1 MRVGIDVQV
10 VASGNRSG
18 LYTCLRSAVR
28 ELRPLVN
35 DQLWL
40 FADLGQ
46 KGARTDAARI
56 SAAMDGAK
64 VRFVR
69 RPARVHS
76 FRHRFA
82 IWNRVDVLVHN
93 LHGLLPPAPQAAN
106 AYFVLDV
113 IPLAVDYGV
122 PGLVDW
128 YRPFYEA
135 AARHADVILVST
147 EHTKRDFLE
156 RVGGSPEWIRV
167 APLAAAPEYRPVA
180 NRESLRAALM
190 PHGLWDLPYI
200 LMVSTLEVR
209 KNHAVLL
216 RAFARLIR
224 RDPALRHRLVLVG
237 EKWIGHEK
245 VFELIREL
253 RLEDRVTHC
262 GFADQ
267 LPALYA
273 GADAFVFPS
282 FYEGFGLPPLEAMA
296 SGVPVL
302 AARATSLPEV
312 VGDAGVLFAP
322 DDVEGLCD
330 ALHEVV
336 TDRDR
341 HDALAQGG
349 LQRAATF
356 SWRRTAELHMEAFEF
371 GLRRRRDRTR

>member
-190 PHGLWDLPYI
+190 PHGLWDHRQP
-200 LMVSTLEVR
+200 T
-209 KNHAVLL
+209 
-216 RAFARLIR
+216 
-224 RDPALRHRLVLVG
+224 HRL
-237 EKWIGHEK
+237 
-245 VFELIREL
+245 
-253 RLEDRVTHC
+253 
-262 GFADQ
+262 Q
-267 LPALYA
+267 
-273 GADAFVFPS
+273 
-282 FYEGFGLPPLEAMA
+282 A
-296 SGVPVL
+296 SL
-302 AARATSLPEV
+302 CRA
-312 VGDAGVLFAP
+312 
-322 DDVEGLCD
+322 
-330 ALHEVV
+330 
-336 TDRDR
+336 
-341 HDALAQGG
+341 
-349 LQRAATF
+349 
-356 SWRRTAELHMEAFEF
+356 
-371 GLRRRRDRTR
+371 